1 MGKLQEQMKDD
12 LVLRG
17 FSVYTQ
23 RNYLRCVR
31 EFARYFKRSPAEMG
45 EQEVRAFLL
54 HLVQQRKV
62 SAGLHSVYVSAL
74 KFFYK
79 NTLRRPEVVEHIS
92 HPKKP
97 QLLPDVLTKQE
108 VLALFEA
115 IGSLKYKAIIAATY
129 SAGLRISEVC
139 NLGVSDIDSK
149 RMLIHIRSGKGKKD
163 RYVMLS
169 EQLLLLLR
177 QYYKGLP
184 TRGIYLFFGQDPN
197 RPISISAVHQVL
209 KKAVKRAGLSKKVSM
224 HTLRHCFATHV
235 LEAGGDIRV
244 VQVLLGHASIR
255 TTVRY
260 TRVSSQHV
268 GRTQS
273 PWDLLHCPEDPT
285 KQ

>member
-1 MGKLQEQMKDD
+1 
-12 LVLRG
+12 
-17 FSVYTQ
+17 
-23 RNYLRCVR
+23 
-31 EFARYFKRSPAEMG
+31 
-45 EQEVRAFLL
+45 
-54 HLVQQRKV
+54 
-62 SAGLHSVYVSAL
+62 VYVSAL

-79 NTLRRPEVVEHIS
+79 NTLRRPEVVEHVA

-97 QLLPDVLTKQE
+97 QLLPDVLTKQM

-115 IGSLKYKAIIAATY
+115 IGSLKYKAIIATTY

-139 NLGVSDIDSK
+139 TLEVTDIDSK
-149 RMLIHIRSGKGKKD
+149 RMLIHIRGGKGKKD

-169 EQLLLLLR
+169 EQLLVLLR
-177 QYYKGLP
+177 QYYRGLP
-184 TRGIYLFFGQDPN
+184 RRGIYLFFGQDPN
-197 RPISISAVHQVL
+197 RPISISAVHRVL
-209 KKAVKRAGLSKKVSM
+209 KKAAKRAGLSKKVSM
-224 HTLRHCFATHV
+224 HTLRHCFATHL

-260 TRVSSQHV
+260 TRVSPQHV

-285 KQ
+285 KP

>member
-1 MGKLQEQMKDD
+1 
-12 LVLRG
+12 
-17 FSVYTQ
+17 
-23 RNYLRCVR
+23 
-31 EFARYFKRSPAEMG
+31 MG

-74 KFFYK
+74 KFFYR
-79 NTLRRPEVVEHIS
+79 NTVRRPEVVEHIA

-97 QLLPDVLTKQE
+97 KLLPDVLAKEE
-108 VLALFEA
+108 VLAIFKA
-115 IGSLKYKAIIAATY
+115 TCSLKYKAIIATTY

-139 NLGVSDIDSK
+139 TLRLTDIDSK
-149 RMLIHIRSGKGKKD
+149 RMLIHIRCAKGNKD

-169 EQLLLLLR
+169 EQLLVLLR
-177 QYYKGLP
+177 QYYKGLRR
-184 TRGIYLFFGQDPN
+184 RGIYLFSGQDPN
-197 RPISISAVHQVL
+197 RPISTSAVHQVL
-209 KKAVKRAGLSKKVSM
+209 KKAVKKAGLSKKVSM
-224 HTLRHCFATHV
+224 HTLRHCFATHL

-285 KQ
+285 EQ

>member
-1 MGKLQEQMKDD
+1 MGKLREQMKAD

-17 FSVYTQ
+17 FSVHTQ

-31 EFARYFKRSPAEMG
+31 EFAKHFKRSPAQMG

-62 SAGLHSVYVSAL
+62 SAGLRSVYVSAL
-74 KFFYK
+74 KFFYR
-79 NTLRRPEVVEHIS
+79 NTVRRPEVVEHIA

-97 QLLPDVLTKQE
+97 KLLPDVLTKEE
-108 VLALFEA
+108 VLAIFKA
-115 IGSLKYKAIIAATY
+115 TRSLKYKAIIATTY

-139 NLGVSDIDSK
+139 TLRLTDINSK
-149 RMLIHIRSGKGKKD
+149 RMLIHIRCAKGNKD

-169 EQLLLLLR
+169 EQLVVLLR
-177 QYYKGLP
+177 QYYKGLRR
-184 TRGIYLFFGQDPN
+184 RGIYLFSGQDPN
-197 RPISISAVHQVL
+197 RPISTSAVHQVL
-209 KKAVKRAGLSKKVSM
+209 KKAVKKAGLSKKVSM
-224 HTLRHCFATHV
+224 HTLRHCFATHF

-244 VQVLLGHASIR
+244 VQVLLGHTSIR

-260 TRVSSQHV
+260 TRVSSQHI
-268 GRTQS
+268 GRTPS

-285 KQ
+285 EQ

>member
-1 MGKLQEQMKDD
+1 MGKLREQMKGD

-17 FSVYTQ
+17 FSVHTQ

-31 EFARYFKRSPAEMG
+31 EFAKHFKRSPAQMG

-62 SAGLHSVYVSAL
+62 SAGLRSVYVSAL
-74 KFFYK
+74 KFFYR
-79 NTLRRPEVVEHIS
+79 NTVRRPEVVEHIA

-97 QLLPDVLTKQE
+97 KLLPDVLTKEE
-108 VLALFEA
+108 VLAIFKA
-115 IGSLKYKAIIAATY
+115 TRSLKYKAIIATTY

-139 NLGVSDIDSK
+139 TLRLTDINSK
-149 RMLIHIRSGKGKKD
+149 RMLIHIRCAKGNKD

-169 EQLLLLLR
+169 EQLVVLLR
-177 QYYKGLP
+177 QYYKGLRR
-184 TRGIYLFFGQDPN
+184 RGIYLFSGQDPN
-197 RPISISAVHQVL
+197 RPISTSAVHQVL
-209 KKAVKRAGLSKKVSM
+209 KKAVKKAGLSKKVSM
-224 HTLRHCFATHV
+224 HTLRHCFATHF

-244 VQVLLGHASIR
+244 VQVLLGHTSIR

-260 TRVSSQHV
+260 TRVSSQHI
-268 GRTQS
+268 GRTPS

-285 KQ
+285 EQ

>member
-1 MGKLQEQMKDD
+1 
-12 LVLRG
+12 V
-17 FSVYTQ
+17 
-23 RNYLRCVR
+23 
-31 EFARYFKRSPAEMG
+31 
-45 EQEVRAFLL
+45 
-54 HLVQQRKV
+54 VQHV
-62 SAGLHSVYVSAL
+62 A
-74 KFFYK
+74 
-79 NTLRRPEVVEHIS
+79 

-115 IGSLKYKAIIAATY
+115 IGSLKYKAIIATTY

-139 NLGVSDIDSK
+139 TLGVTDIDSK
-149 RMLIHIRSGKGKKD
+149 RMLIHIRGGKGKKD

-169 EQLLLLLR
+169 EQLLVLLR
-177 QYYKGLP
+177 QYYRALP
-184 TRGIYLFFGQDPN
+184 RRGIYLFFGQDPN
-197 RPISISAVHQVL
+197 RPISISAVHRVL

-224 HTLRHCFATHV
+224 HTLRHCFATHL

-260 TRVSSQHV
+260 TRVSPLHV

-285 KQ
+285 KP

>member
-1 MGKLQEQMKDD
+1 
-12 LVLRG
+12 
-17 FSVYTQ
+17 
-23 RNYLRCVR
+23 
-31 EFARYFKRSPAEMG
+31 
-45 EQEVRAFLL
+45 
-54 HLVQQRKV
+54 
-62 SAGLHSVYVSAL
+62 VYVSAL

-79 NTLRRPEVVEHIS
+79 NTLRRPEVVQHVA

-115 IGSLKYKAIIAATY
+115 IGSLKYKAIIATTY

-139 NLGVSDIDSK
+139 TLGVTDIDSK
-149 RMLIHIRSGKGKKD
+149 RMLIHIRGGKGKKD

-169 EQLLLLLR
+169 EQLLVLLR
-177 QYYKGLP
+177 QYYRALP
-184 TRGIYLFFGQDPN
+184 RRGIYLFFGQDPN
-197 RPISISAVHQVL
+197 RPISISAVHRVLKKAVKRAGLRVL

-224 HTLRHCFATHV
+224 HTLRHCFATHL

-244 VQVLLGHASIR
+244 MQVLLGHASIR

-260 TRVSSQHV
+260 TRVSPQHV
-268 GRTQS
+268 GRIQS

-285 KQ
+285 KP